1 MVKLTYTKVSPDI
14 CRTNRTFYK
23 NHVRR
28 AFIMWCAYEGYFDGA
43 FSKSEIKKA
52 KRGTLPEDC
61 NIHHRLPLSGGTGD
75 FINDFDNLTVIH
87 KATHEWINKEVFS
100 PQLRAI
106 TNAPFGTQ
114 IDIDVPDFG
123 YVDVEGIKKERRLKQ
138 RIRKSNER

>member
-1 MVKLTYTKVSPDI
+1 MVKLTYTKVSPDV

-28 AFIMWCAYEGYFDGA
+28 AFIMWCAYEGYFDGV

-52 KRGTLPEDC
+52 KRGNLPEDC
-61 NIHHRLPLSGGTGD
+61 NVHHRLPLSGGTGD

-87 KATHEWINKEVFS
+87 KSTHERINKEVFS

-114 IDIDVPDFG
+114 IEIDAPDFG
-123 YVDVEGIKKERRLKQ
+123 YVDIEGIKKERRLKQ

>member
-1 MVKLTYTKVSPDI
+1 MKLTYTKVLPDV

-28 AFIMWCAYEGYFDGA
+28 AFIMWCAYEGYFDGV

-75 FINDFDNLTVIH
+75 FINDFNNLTVIH
-87 KATHEWINKEVFS
+87 KVTHERINKEVFS

-114 IDIDVPDFG
+114 IEIDVPDFG